1 MIQRKAKSI
10 TFFWMFTEGKLGKT
24 GLTVTANIYKGTNA
38 TPIVSN
44 GSVTHLAQGVYY
56 YVLSSGSVDTSAV
69 YLGMASTA
77 TTSVDLREV
86 PAAWYIIEYADEI
99 YEIKEKTDNLPASP
113 AAVGSAMTLAD
124 DAITAAKFDESTAFP
139 LKSADTGATAVART
153 GADSDTL
160 ETLSDQI
167 DTVKAK
173 TDNIPTYPATEA
185 KQDAIKA
192 KTDLIPASPAAAG
205 EYTANIAA
213 IKGVTDK
220 IDTAVELDGAVYR
233 FTTNA
238 LEQAPTGGSAP
249 TAEAIRQE
257 MDANSTQL
265 AAIVADTNE
274 LQTDLKNGG
283 RLDLLVDAIKAK
295 TDNIPASPAAAGEY
309 TANIAAIKGVTDKI
323 DTAVELDGAVYR
335 FTTNALEQAPTGSGG
350 TADWTAEERKQIRHR
365 LGIDGDTSAPSQ
377 ISSIVQSLA
386 LHGDTYWES
395 ESVLEAIAELKAIV
409 DALTEDSDGMRFT
422 AKALE
427 LATSGGIDL
436 EAFAELVK
444 DTVLDEVLTSHNVP
458 LSLAVFIKS
467 AAASGDSLS
476 SVLPG
481 DYSTG
486 QAGFILY
493 DLFLKVYDLVREYR
507 QRTEEYRYAYRGDTW
522 EELFDCGNLTGFGAE
537 GDEIILT
544 LKNKLSDVDQ
554 RSALQVSY
562 SGGLLIVNGREATET
577 DAELDIVGGKVQLK
591 VEPAATKE
599 LRGKYYG
606 DVQVKQNEVITTK
619 RFTFEV
625 IEDVTREI

>member
-38 TPIVSN
+38 TPIVSK

-56 YVLSSGSVDTSAV
+56 YILSSGSVDASAV

-160 ETLSDQI
+160 ETLSDQM
-167 DTVKAK
+167 DAVKSK
-173 TDNIPTYPATEA
+173 TDNIP
-185 KQDAIKA
+185 
-192 KTDLIPASPAAAG
+192 ASPATAG
-205 EYTANIAA
+205 EYTAALATIQSDLDNPGQYKADVSGLATSQQIVNLNNLSSADVAA
-213 IKGVTDK
+213 ILAAYGAAKASDLSGLATAEDLGDVLEVTDK
-220 IDTAVELDGAVYR
+220 LNTALELDGAVYR
-233 FTTNA
+233 FTA
-238 LEQAPTGGSAP
+238 
-249 TAEAIRQE
+249 
-257 MDANSTQL
+257 
-265 AAIVADTNE
+265 
-274 LQTDLKNGG
+274 
-283 RLDLLVDAIKAK
+283 
-295 TDNIPASPAAAGEY
+295 
-309 TANIAAIKGVTDKI
+309 
-323 DTAVELDGAVYR
+323 
-335 FTTNALEQAPTGSGG
+335 NALEQAPTGSGG
-350 TADWTAEERKQIRHR
+350 TADWTADERKQIRHR

-467 AAASGDSLS
+467 AAAAGDSLS

-522 EELFDCGNLTGFGAE
+522 EELFDCGNLSGFGAE